1 MDFLFHKVSEKDK
14 EEIKKQAKE
23 IMDKFSE
30 KLSNVSEKTFDP
42 LIDRKEFERE
52 ERIENSQS
60 STKNVGREVK
70 GKEANSDFRE
80 RMFANAPR
88 KNKDFILAE
97 KKKW

>member
-1 MDFLFHKVSEKDK
+1 MDFLFHKVSEEEK

-23 IMDKFSE
+23 IMDKFSNKLSKVDE
-30 KLSNVSEKTFDP
+30 KLSEPF
-42 LIDRKEFERE
+42 IEREEFERE
-52 ERIENSQS
+52 EE
-60 STKNVGREVK
+60 E
-70 GKEANSDFRE
+70 GKESNSDFRE

>member
-1 MDFLFHKVSEKDK
+1 MDFLFHRVTEKEK

-30 KLSNVSEKTFDP
+30 KLSNVSEKPPDSV
-42 LIDRKEFERE
+42 IDRKEFERE
-52 ERIENSQS
+52 E
-60 STKNVGREVK
+60 KD
-70 GKEANSDFRE
+70 GKETDSDFRE

-88 KNKDFILAE
+88 KNKDFIIAE